1 VKWYHEQYFNKNS
14 NRVTSEV
21 HRFSKY
27 DSRMADKDIYHC
39 TKCNSCWETSWLSST
54 KTTAVYK
61 DFPTY
66 KRKKKQC
73 PMCTVRSRK

>member
-1 VKWYHEQYFNKNS
+1 VKWYHEQYFKVNS
-14 NRVTSEV
+14 RVTSEI
-21 HRFSKY
+21 HQFSKY
-27 DSRMADKDIYHC
+27 DSRMADKCIYHC

-54 KTTAVYK
+54 KTTTVYK

-73 PMCTVRSRK
+73 PMCNVRSEK